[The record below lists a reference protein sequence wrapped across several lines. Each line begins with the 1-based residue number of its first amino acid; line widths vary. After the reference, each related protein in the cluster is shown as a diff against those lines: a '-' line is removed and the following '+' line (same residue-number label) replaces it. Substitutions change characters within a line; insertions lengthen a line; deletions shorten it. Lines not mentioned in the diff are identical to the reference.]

1 MSAFVKKLKSIFSG
15 NNHDKIQHPPLDID
29 GLINQIKGIEVINPP
44 EPGRKIYS
52 FMYYD
57 FELILDVEVTG
68 QYRLSAFS
76 GKEKKYGFLIKCE
89 TGNYKVLAEGIKQCI
104 DFLDGNRKI
113 GDLPDNEVLKGHY
126 FG

>member
-15 NNHDKIQHPPLDID
+15 NNHNTIKDPSLDID
-29 GLINQIKGIEVINPP
+29 GLVNQIKSTEEVSKP

-89 TGNYKVLAEGIKQCI
+89 TGNYEVLAEGLKQCI
-104 DFLDGNRKI
+104 DFLNGNRKI